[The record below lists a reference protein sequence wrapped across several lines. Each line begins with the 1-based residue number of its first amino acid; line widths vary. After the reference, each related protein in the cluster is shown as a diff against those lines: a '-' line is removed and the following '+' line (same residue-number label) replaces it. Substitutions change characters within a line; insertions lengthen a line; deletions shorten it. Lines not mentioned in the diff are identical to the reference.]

1 MRLSALLLFLGM
13 LSVSAENTYSQNARV
28 TINQK
33 NARLDNIL
41 SEIEKQTDYLFLYT
55 NEVEVAQ
62 RTSVKAKGEP
72 VSQVLNDLFSN
83 THINYVMEGSHIILT
98 NKSTQKNGVTQSKT
112 ITGKITDSTG
122 EALIGVSILVKGTTN
137 GTITD
142 VDGNFTINAAV
153 GQTLEISYI
162 GYTTQDIT
170 ITSSTNK
177 LNIVLANDVIAID
190 EVVVTALG
198 IQRSQ
203 KALSY
208 NVQEL
213 KGEELLGVKD
223 VNFMNSLSGKVAG
236 VNISASSAGVGGATR
251 VVMRGAKS
259 ISKDNNALYV
269 IDGVPIFNTS
279 KGELDQKNEYA
290 GRTGTEGI
298 SDLNP
303 EDIESISVLTG
314 PAAAALYGSNA
325 ANGAIIITT
334 KRGAAGKPK
343 VTLSNQTTFTS
354 PFVMPDFQNRYAN
367 ADGSYKSWSNN
378 LGGTTNYDPADFFET
393 GTTVQTTASVSVG
406 SDKSQSYVSLGA
418 TNANG
423 MMPNNA
429 YNKYNATFRNTTKFL
444 DDKMTLDFG
453 FSYIKQNDKN
463 MVAQGQYYNP
473 LVSAYTYPRGASV
486 SDLKTYEKYD
496 EAKAYNVQQWQWGS
510 NNLGMQNPYWILYRN
525 VFQNKRDRYMMN
537 ASLKYDILDWLNVA
551 GRVRLD
557 NANAKETQKNYAT
570 TDQLFAGEN
579 GQYKS
584 GMVFDKQTYADFLVN
599 INKYWEEISFVAN
612 IGTSISDIRNDAQ
625 STDGSLM
632 IPNFFAI
639 TNINRTSPTSN
650 INQSGWH
657 EQTQSV
663 FANVEMG
670 WRSMLYLTL
679 TGRNDWASALA
690 NTKNS
695 SFFYPSVGLSGI
707 VTEMIDMPDFLSYMQ
722 VRGSY
727 SSVGSP
733 IPRNLSVATYPFDA
747 QGGVW
752 STNTYKPVDELKP
765 EKTNSWEAGL
775 STKFWGNRL
784 SLDFTWYKSNTKNQ
798 TLNIPISASSGYTSM
813 YVQTGNVQNTG
824 IEFSLGSENK
834 FGGLIW
840 SSSFTATYNQ
850 NKIVQLIEE
859 GKFFDPS
866 GEAITLDKIG
876 QGGIG
881 ASEFRLTKGGT
892 MGDFWTEKRL
902 KRDDNG
908 TIVLAEDGSPVLE
921 NEWEK
926 QGSVLPKW
934 NLGFRNDFYYKN
946 INLGFLVSARLGG
959 IVVSP
964 TQAILD
970 GFGVS
975 ETTAKVR
982 DNGGKVVIDGVSMDA
997 EKYYNVVGQAQ
1008 GLLRDYTY
1016 SATNVR
1022 LQEISLGYT
1031 LPSSWFNNVM
1041 KMNVSVIARNL
1052 WMIYNKAPFDPE
1064 TTASTGTYYQG
1075 IDYFMQPS
1083 ARSIG
1088 FNVRVEF

>member
-1 MRLSALLLFLGM
+1 MYRLKRTSRINYIKNRNIKFMDTIYYRSIMSKNSTSKHFFRITKLSALLLLTGVISLF
-13 LSVSAENTYSQNARV
+13 AENT
-28 TINQK
+28 
-33 NARLDNIL
+33 L
-41 SEIEKQTDYLFLYT
+41 S
-55 NEVEVAQ
+55 
-62 RTSVKAKGEP
+62 
-72 VSQVLNDLFSN
+72 SN
-83 THINYVMEGSHIILT
+83 TSETKIHGTERNHSAQAG
-98 NKSTQKNGVTQSKT
+98 KT
-112 ITGKITDSTG
+112 VKGTIKDASG
-122 EALIGVSILVKGTTN
+122 ETLIGVSILVKGTTN

-142 VDGNFTINAAV
+142 VDGNFSINVAA

-162 GYTTQDIT
+162 GYETQEIAV
-170 ITSSTNK
+170 TSGTNT
-177 LNIVLANDVIAID
+177 LNIMLASDVIAID

-236 VNISASSAGVGGATR
+236 VNISSASTGVGGATR

-259 ISKDNNALYV
+259 ISKNNNALYV

-279 KGELDQKNEYA
+279 KGELDQNSEYA

-343 VTLSNQTTFTS
+343 VTLSNQTTFS
-354 PFVMPDFQNRYAN
+354 KPFVMPKFQNRYGN
-367 ADGSYKSWSNN
+367 TRINNGKEETTYKSWSTTP
-378 LGGTTNYDPADFFET
+378 GKTTNYDPADFFET
-393 GTTVQTTASVSVG
+393 GTTIQTTASVSVG
-406 SDKSQSYVSLGA
+406 TDKSQSYVSLGS
-418 TNANG
+418 TNADG
-423 MMPNNA
+423 MMPNNT

-463 MVAQGQYYNP
+463 MVGQGQYYNP
-473 LVSAYTYPRGASV
+473 LVSVYTYPRGEDFNA
-486 SDLKTYEKYD
+486 LKTYEKYD
-496 EAKAYNVQQWQWGS
+496 EAQGYNVQNWQWG
-510 NNLGMQNPYWILYRN
+510 NNGLGMQNPYWILYRN

-537 ASLKYDILDWLNVA
+537 ANLKYDILDWLNIA

-557 NANAKETQKNYAT
+557 NANAKEIQKNYAS
-570 TDQLFAGEN
+570 TDRLFASEN
-579 GQYKS
+579 GHYRS
-584 GMVFDKQTYADFLVN
+584 AMVFDKQTYADFLVN
-599 INKYWEEISFVAN
+599 INKYWDDLSLAAN
-612 IGTSISDIRNDAQ
+612 IGTSISDIRSESQTSSGA
-625 STDGSLM
+625 LM
-632 IPNFFAI
+632 IPNFFSV
-639 TNINRTSPTSN
+639 TNINRTDGTSRME
-650 INQSGWH
+650 QSGWH

-663 FANVEMG
+663 FANVELG

-707 VTEMIDMPDFLSYMQ
+707 VTEMIDAPDFLSYMQ

-733 IPRNLSVATYPFDA
+733 IPRNLSIATYPFDG
-747 QGGVW
+747 QGGAW
-752 STNTYKPVDELKP
+752 NTNTYKPIDELKP

-784 SLDFTWYKSNTKNQ
+784 SVDFTWYKSNTKNQ
-798 TLNIPISASSGYTSM
+798 TLKIPISASSGYTDM

-834 FGGLIW
+834 FGNLTW

-866 GEAITLDKIG
+866 GEPITLDKVE

-881 ASEFRLTKGGT
+881 ASKFRLTKGGT
-892 MGDFWTEKRL
+892 MGDFWTEKKL
-902 KRDDNG
+902 KRDDAGN
-908 TIVLAEDGSPVLE
+908 IILADDGSPTLD

-959 IVVSP
+959 IVISP
-964 TQAILD
+964 TQAIMD
-970 GFGVS
+970 GYGVS
-975 ETTAKVR
+975 EATANVR
-982 DNGGKVVIDGVSMDA
+982 DNGGKVDIDGTKIDA

-1008 GLLRDYTY
+1008 GMLSNYTY
-1016 SATNVR
+1016 KATNVR
-1022 LQEISLGYT
+1022 LQELSVGYM
-1031 LPSSWFNNVM
+1031 LPSAWFNNAM
-1041 KMNVSVIARNL
+1041 KLHLSVVARNL

-1064 TTASTGTYYQG
+1064 TTGSTGTYYQG

-1083 ARSIG
+1083 ARNIG